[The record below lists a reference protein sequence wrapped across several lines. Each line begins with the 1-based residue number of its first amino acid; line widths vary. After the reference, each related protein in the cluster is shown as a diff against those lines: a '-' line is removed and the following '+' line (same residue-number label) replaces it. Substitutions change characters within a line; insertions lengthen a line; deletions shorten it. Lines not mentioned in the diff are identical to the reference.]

1 MSGGL
6 IEIEGL
12 SVSTICR
19 YYVDE
24 PWSATIW
31 GRRGG
36 SIGNIVSDA
45 SPLLQLQW
53 LCFVVALKGA
63 VVGIGG
69 CV

>member
-19 YYVDE
+19 YYVE
-24 PWSATIW
+24 PWSATTIW

-63 VVGIGG
+63 VVGKGD
-69 CV
+69 C